1 MGGFFMNYIL
11 ISPYYPVNF
20 QSFAHRLNDAGV
32 NVLGIGEEP
41 YDQLGN
47 ELQNSLTEYYRV
59 NNLEDIDEVKRAV
72 AFLFYKHG
80 PIDRIESNN
89 EYWLELDAQ
98 LREQFNVYGN
108 KTNELKKVKYKSE
121 MKKLFK
127 QAGVPVVEGRV
138 VKTNKELSKA

>member
-1 MGGFFMNYIL
+1 MNYIL
-11 ISPYYPVNF
+11 ISPYYPENF
-20 QSFAHRLNDAGV
+20 QSFAHRLKAAGV

-41 YDQLGN
+41 YDQLGSK
-47 ELQNSLTEYYRV
+47 LHNSLTEYYRV
-59 NNLEDIDEVKRAV
+59 NNLEDLDEVKRAV

-108 KTNELKKVKYKSE
+108 
-121 MKKLFK
+121 
-127 QAGVPVVEGRV
+127 
-138 VKTNKELSKA
+138 